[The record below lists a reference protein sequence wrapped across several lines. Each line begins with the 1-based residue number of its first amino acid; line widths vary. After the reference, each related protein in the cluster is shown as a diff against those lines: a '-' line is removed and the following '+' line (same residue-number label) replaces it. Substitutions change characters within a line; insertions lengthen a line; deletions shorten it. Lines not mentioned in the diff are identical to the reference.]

1 MKKKHSSG
9 QSMNDDHDFLDVGN
23 LEKSLDK
30 KYRAENVSEWVS
42 VNSPKNKNVKHSQ
55 TMSE

>member
-1 MKKKHSSG
+1 
-9 QSMNDDHDFLDVGN
+9 MNDDHDFLDVGN